1 MFEEIYFKRKCTSK
15 QPFHTLDLLK
25 QAKRPAPPPPR
36 NGPDE
41 GSSAWDRPRRR
52 SMRHRAAAIMETITT
67 CCIWISQWLQ
77 ALLQWA
83 EPQRLGFPSCCGAAA
98 ACGDIDLDLLRANH
112 AAPDGASEMG
122 QAMRQ
127 WHPAWI

>member
-1 MFEEIYFKRKCTSK
+1 
-15 QPFHTLDLLK
+15 
-25 QAKRPAPPPPR
+25 
-36 NGPDE
+36 
-41 GSSAWDRPRRR
+41 
-52 SMRHRAAAIMETITT
+52 MESITT

-83 EPQRLGFPSCCGAAA
+83 EPQRFGFQSCCGAAA

-112 AAPDGASEMG
+112 AAPDGASEMV

-127 WHPAWI
+127 WHPAWIGRASSTQRHATRRMVTLSPYGG